1 MLDYALSQ
9 TKIFIIAKKLL
20 NTLITELKKK
30 IFNSSP
36 KTYFCFIHTVS
47 AVLDFLDR
55 WLS

>member
-1 MLDYALSQ
+1 MLDYALRQ

-47 AVLDFLDR
+47 AVLDF
-55 WLS
+55 